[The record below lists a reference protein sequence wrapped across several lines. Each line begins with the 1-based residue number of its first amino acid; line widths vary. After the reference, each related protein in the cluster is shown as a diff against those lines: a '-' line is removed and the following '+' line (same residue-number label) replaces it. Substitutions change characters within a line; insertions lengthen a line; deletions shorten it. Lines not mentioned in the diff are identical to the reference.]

1 MRFLL
6 ICMQFPT
13 GEGESSPTTDLA
25 DALVEAG
32 HRVEVLLLD
41 WSGDYRGESAIATRG
56 GVRVVRC
63 TPMPL
68 RGFGRTVAGATKLLL
83 SGRQVAKAAR
93 RHFDLDQFDAA
104 IAWMPAT
111 AIAPLLPLLE
121 AAGIEHRILF
131 IWDFFPDHHHE
142 IGRIPGGLPLAIA
155 RGWERR
161 LIGRFTAIVCTLPG
175 NAAYLHRNYPTS
187 AGQQVL
193 VTPVW
198 SETSSR
204 PPVDRAAVRRL
215 YALPADRPI
224 AVFGGQMVEGRGF
237 EQMLE
242 AARIARSE
250 ESPLL
255 FLFVGDGPRAAELGR
270 RAEREEN
277 LVLRPRIAREEYL
290 DLVGACDVGM
300 VVTVPGVSSFS
311 IPSKTVDYLRAGLPV
326 VASVEAGSD
335 YIEILRR
342 YRVGIAVPFNDPA
355 RFARDAERL
364 ATDPAR
370 RAEARKGARHCLDEV
385 FDVRH
390 AVATILEATGSRDTC
405 ATGRQA

>member
-1 MRFLL
+1 MRFLM

-41 WSGDYRGESAIATRG
+41 WSGDHLGESATATRG

-63 TPMPL
+63 TPRPL
-68 RGFGRTVAGATKLLL
+68 RGFGLTVAGASKFLL

-155 RGWERR
+155 RWRERR
-161 LIGRFTAIVCTLPG
+161 LVARFTAIVCTMPG
-175 NAAYLHRNYPTS
+175 NAAYLRANYPIS
-187 AGQQVL
+187 ADQQVL

-198 SETSSR
+198 AQTSPR
-204 PPVDRAAVRRL
+204 APVDRAAIRRL
-215 YALPADRPI
+215 YGLPPDRPI
-224 AVFGGQMVEGRGF
+224 AVFGGQMVDGRGF
-237 EQMLE
+237 DQMLE
-242 AARIARSE
+242 AARIAQAE
-250 ESPLL
+250 GSPLL
-255 FLFVGDGPRAAELGR
+255 FLFVGDGPRAAELGK
-270 RAEREEN
+270 RAGREEN
-277 LVLRPRIAREEYL
+277 VVYRPRVARREYL

-300 VVTVPGVSSFS
+300 VATVPGVSSFS

-335 YIEILRR
+335 YVEILRR
-342 YRVGIAVPFNDPA
+342 YRVGTSVPFNDPE
-355 RFARDAERL
+355 RFAREAVRL
-364 ATDPAR
+364 ATDPAA
-370 RAEARKGARHCLDEV
+370 RAEAREGARPCLDEV

-390 AVATILEATGSRDTC
+390 AVATILEAAASKESC
-405 ATGRQA
+405 ATGRPA